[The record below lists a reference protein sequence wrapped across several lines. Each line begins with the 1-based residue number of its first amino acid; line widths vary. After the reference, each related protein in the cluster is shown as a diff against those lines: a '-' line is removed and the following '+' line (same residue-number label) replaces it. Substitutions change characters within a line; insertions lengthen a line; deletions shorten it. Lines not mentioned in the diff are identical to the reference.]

1 MILSPCLFF
10 HVTNICS
17 KNNMDKTLV
26 IPETTNSKK
35 AVREVGDNGS
45 CFCCHYQLLTA
56 KLWISHLAFMYFHF
70 FISCVT
76 IEDLQEHCGPVL
88 TGLHNLFTFLRLRPG
103 GEGNDRGWDGWMA
116 STTWWTWVWAS
127 SGSWWTGKPGMLQSV
142 GSQRVRHDW
151 ATELNWEEV
160 LLTLSYRWK
169 QWGWGLST

>member
-70 FISCVT
+70 FISCGVT

-88 TGLHNLFTFLRLRPG
+88 TGLHTLPIHILKIEARRRRERQRMRWLNGINNLMDMRLSKLRELM
-103 GEGNDRGWDGWMA
+103 DRESWCA
-116 STTWWTWVWAS
+116 TVHEVAKSWT
-127 SGSWWTGKPGMLQSV
+127 
-142 GSQRVRHDW
+142 R
-151 ATELNWEEV
+151 
-160 LLTLSYRWK
+160 LSD
-169 QWGWGLST
+169 